1 MGEPSSALSSFKGE
15 LDALF
20 TASAAKLKE
29 LERLAADQQPRVE
42 VNYRTLSAWRRQ
54 PRQAPSKEHH
64 AFVLVMVEYMADK
77 AKRRKSDYI
86 PRPMGWWR
94 TLLCQLREENDGRRG
109 GRPPAAKTDAP
120 AGLGSLPRRPAN
132 FTGRRDQL
140 TQLLEQLEPSFE
152 PDNDKPTLTTIAGM
166 GGVGKTTLAIEAA
179 HQAASHGW
187 FPGDVLFA
195 DLKENAP
202 GDNSDVSSVLDRFLR
217 DVGIK
222 AKDVPPDD
230 EGKVALWQAHLRKR
244 AAEQQPVLIVLDNI
258 HEPKLARELRP
269 DPPHQMLVTSR
280 QTLSTLPSRTLPLK
294 PFTSSESLELL
305 DFTLRAAQPSD
316 ERISVHHNDAAEL
329 AELCGHLPLALHIV
343 SALLRDEPDRPLAD
357 QVAEL
362 AEARTR
368 LEVLAYDDEQGRPLA
383 VRAAFD
389 VSYRRLPPK
398 MARTFRLLS
407 CTPGADM
414 STQAIS
420 ALLDQPTLSAR
431 RVVTALLRAHLLE
444 KHPGERWAMHDLVR
458 IFSVEQGT
466 VRADQDERRA
476 ATERLFRHYLT
487 FAEAAQDHLDPA
499 GVKASTST
507 APGLFATGADALAW
521 LEQERSVLVAVAVTA
536 APLGHNDISYR
547 LARALVAFLQLCR
560 YLDDW
565 VLVANMACTLSAD
578 LGDLALCIDDVANLG
593 VALGNKGE
601 HAEALKTLGYAARG
615 FTVLRQPAG
624 AAGAVIERSSV
635 LCRMG
640 NYQEALEAAQE
651 AQRMLEHLDDE
662 RRMGLAKHAEGLA
675 LRHLGQ
681 VANALDS
688 HAAGE
693 KSFDR
698 TGALRWT
705 AVSMNSRGI
714 ALRHQGKLQ
723 EALAVHRAA
732 AEAMAQL
739 KDPKGQAAA
748 LYGMGQVYLLM
759 EEYDQAVE
767 VLSRV
772 HHVMAENEDPVLAA
786 SATYHRGMAH
796 QGLGNWD
803 AALHEFDLVVA
814 NFREIGDISR
824 FAAVQSQRGAT
835 LARQA
840 RVQFQQGAFLEDHQR
855 SGEAAVAFEQAA
867 RQAQESAETFRD
879 LDDTE
884 QAAAMLAVHEESLTR
899 ARRAALSAERT
910 DRPTMDGI

>member
-1 MGEPSSALSSFKGE
+1 
-15 LDALF
+15 
-20 TASAAKLKE
+20 
-29 LERLAADQQPRVE
+29 
-42 VNYRTLSAWRRQ
+42 
-54 PRQAPSKEHH
+54 
-64 AFVLVMVEYMADK
+64 MADK
-77 AKRRKSDYI
+77 AKRRNSTYV
-86 PRPMGWWR
+86 PRPTGWWR
-94 TLLCQLREENDGRRG
+94 DLLRRLRVENDGRRG

-140 TQLLEQLEPSFE
+140 AQLLEQLEPSFE
-152 PDNDKPTLTTIAGM
+152 PDSDKPTLTTIAGM
-166 GGVGKTTLAIEAA
+166 GGVGKTTLAVEAA
-179 HQAASHGW
+179 HQAASRGW

-195 DLKENAP
+195 YLKENAS
-202 GDNSDVSSVLDRFLR
+202 GDNSDVGSVLDRFLR

-222 AKDVPPDD
+222 VKDVPPDD
-230 EGKVALWQAHLRKR
+230 EGKIALWHAHLRKR

-269 DPPHQMLVTSR
+269 DPPHRMVVTSR
-280 QTLSTLPSRTLPLK
+280 QTLSTLPARPLPLK
-294 PFTSSESLELL
+294 PFTSSEALELL
-305 DFTLRAAQPSD
+305 DVTLRTAQPSD
-316 ERISVHHNDAAEL
+316 DRISVHHNDATEL

-368 LEVLAYDDEQGRPLA
+368 LDVLAYDDEQGRPLA

-389 VSYRRLPPK
+389 VSYRRLPPEV
-398 MARTFRLLS
+398 ARTFRLLS

-420 ALLDQPTLSAR
+420 ALLDRPTPSAR
-431 RVVTALLRAHLLE
+431 RVVAALLRAHLLE

-466 VRADQDERRA
+466 VCAEQDERKA
-476 ATERLFRHYLT
+476 ATERLFKYYLT
-487 FAEAAQDHLDPA
+487 VAEAAQAHLDPA
-499 GVKASTST
+499 GIKTSTST
-507 APGLFATGADALAW
+507 APGLFATGAEALAW

-536 APLGHNDISYR
+536 APLGQHDISYL
-547 LARALVAFLQLCR
+547 LARVLVTFLQLR
-560 YLDDW
+560 RHLDDW
-565 VLVANMACTLSAD
+565 VLVAKIACTLSTQ

-601 HAEALKTLGYAARG
+601 HAEALKTLEYAARG
-615 FTVLRQPAG
+615 FTALRQPAG
-624 AAGAVIERSSV
+624 AAGTVIERSSV

-640 NYQEALEAAQE
+640 NHQEALEAAQE

-662 RRMGLAKHAEGLA
+662 RRMALAKHAEGLA

-681 VANALDS
+681 AANALDA
-688 HAAGE
+688 HTAGE

-698 TGALRWT
+698 TGNPRGT

-739 KDPKGQAAA
+739 EDPQGQAVA
-748 LYGMGQVYLLM
+748 LHGMGQVYLLM

-767 VLSRV
+767 ALSYV

-786 SATYHRGMAH
+786 SAIYHRGMAH

-803 AALHEFDLVVA
+803 AALHDFDLAVA
-814 NFREIGDISR
+814 NFREIGDNSR
-824 FAAVQSQRGAT
+824 VEAVQSQRGAT

-840 RVQFQQGAFLEDHQR
+840 MVQFQQGAFLEDHQR
-855 SGEAAVAFEQAA
+855 SGEAAAAFEQAA
-867 RQAQESAETFRD
+867 RQAQESADTFRE

-884 QAAAMLAVHEESLTR
+884 REAAMLAFHEESLTR
-899 ARRAALSAERT
+899 ARRAALPAERT
-910 DRPTMDGI
+910 DRPTTGRM